1 MTRADLVDRVIEFL
15 AKVQDLDEV
24 QLEIHTKDRKMGVFG
39 TICVTGESDCGYAR
53 SCIMNAG

>member
-15 AKVQDLDEV
+15 AKVHEV